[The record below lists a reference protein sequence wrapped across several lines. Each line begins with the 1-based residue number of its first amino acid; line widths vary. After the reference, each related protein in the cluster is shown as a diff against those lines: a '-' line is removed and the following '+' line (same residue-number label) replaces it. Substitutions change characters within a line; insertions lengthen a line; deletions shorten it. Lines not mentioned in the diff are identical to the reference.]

1 MASFCSSVILKD
13 TRAHTPHK
21 NNSSPSSTSLASTK
35 LSFNTVYV
43 TPPTSLLVAGNYF
56 AQRGF
61 QQRSFGHI
69 PCSAS
74 AFWISFTSFRHKTRQ
89 TFTTSTTPL
98 FASQIVPVYLLRS
111 YVAFLLVCRTILTYN
126 QHRYNEISLVF
137 RMWIHLHLLKR
148 GGGGHQTS
156 SIESLADGSIAVECP
171 ACPHPDRNVTI
182 DMLDDE

>member
-1 MASFCSSVILKD
+1 MF
-13 TRAHTPHK
+13 
-21 NNSSPSSTSLASTK
+21 
-35 LSFNTVYV
+35 
-43 TPPTSLLVAGNYF
+43 
-56 AQRGF
+56 
-61 QQRSFGHI
+61 
-69 PCSAS
+69 
-74 AFWISFTSFRHKTRQ
+74 SFRLLDFFHQLQTQNKTNLYD
-89 TFTTSTTPL
+89 FYN
-98 FASQIVPVYLLRS
+98 AIVRLSDSAGLSPEIVRRFFIGLS
-111 YVAFLLVCRTILTYN
+111 YNSNIYN